1 MATIQIADNDARVQ
15 YTQAVTAD
23 TTQLTI
29 DFPFFD
35 LDDIEVRVV
44 DSNGVLNSPSRGT
57 GTGTFAVVGTS
68 VDDGFSGGYVT
79 LGDTYT
85 SSSTSIT
92 IFRDITA
99 SRTTDFPTS
108 GPFNIASLN
117 TELDKTIALIQQNE
131 SSVNRALRLS
141 DEDTSASATLP
152 TATNRSNK
160 YLAFDSSGD
169 PIASAGTAD
178 ATPINAAMESFVQ
191 SSNVTD
197 ARALLLAGSNLT
209 IPSGGF
215 DASIESTGDI
225 NITPGTSNYVEI
237 PTNGARYF
245 KVGDMRLDDNVVY
258 TPTIG
263 TDMRIASGRDIIFG
277 VAGAGG
283 TEQASETVASG
294 IFSFQGVGGDTPCAL
309 ELVGGKSGGFAT
321 IGQIEF
327 VDRQNNT
334 GSKTCAVIKVDNP
347 AGGASNATGGNIKFA
362 TQPTGGGGTVDSV
375 TITHEG
381 HLQVS
386 TFENG
391 PIFLVQNTNNGSLST
406 PSGMQID
413 FSSDNPDN
421 NSAYFI
427 KAEDST
433 TARFYVYSDGDVQN
447 HDNSYSGISDSKL
460 KQQITDASSQWDDI
474 KALQIRKFKFNSDVA
489 DKGDSDSLWRLG
501 VVAQEVESAG
511 MNGLVYSSPDVDDD
525 GNDLGTET
533 KAVKYSILYMKAVKA
548 LQEAITK
555 IEALE
560 ARVTTLENA

>member
-1 MATIQIADNDARVQ
+1 MATIQIADNDARKQ
-15 YTQAVTAD
+15 YTQAVTAN
-23 TTQLTI
+23 TTQLVI
-29 DFPFFD
+29 DFPFFS

-44 DSNGVLNSPSRGT
+44 DENGLLHTPSRGT
-57 GTGTFAVVGTS
+57 GADTFAVVGTA

-108 GPFNIASLN
+108 GPFNIAALN
-117 TELDKTIALIQQNE
+117 TELDKTMALIQQNE
-131 SSVNRALRLS
+131 TSVNRALRLS
-141 DEDTSASATLP
+141 DEDTSTSATLP

-160 YLAFDSSGD
+160 YLGFDTNGN

-178 ATPINAAMESFVQ
+178 GTPINAAMQAFVQ

-197 ARALLLAGSNLT
+197 ARALLLAGSQLT

-215 DASIESTGDI
+215 DTTLQSTGDI
-225 NITPGTSNYVEI
+225 QIIPGTNNYVEI
-237 PTNGARYF
+237 PTDGQRYLT
-245 KVGDMRLDDNVVY
+245 VGDMRLNDNVIR
-258 TPTIG
+258 TPAVG
-263 TDMRIASGRDIIFG
+263 TDMRISSGADLIFG
-277 VAGAGG
+277 VSGAGG
-283 TEQASETVASG
+283 TAQTSETAVNF
-294 IFSFQGVGGDTPCAL
+294 FSFQGVGGDYPCSI
-309 ELVGGKSGGFAT
+309 ELVGGKSGGFT
-321 IGQIEF
+321 TVGQIEF
-327 VDRQNNT
+327 VDRENNT
-334 GSKTCAVIKVDNP
+334 GSKTCATIKVTNP
-347 AGGASNATGGNIKFA
+347 SGGASNATGGNIVFG
-362 TQPTGGGGTVDSV
+362 TQPTGGGGVTDHV
-375 TITHEG
+375 TINSEG
-381 HLQVS
+381 RLSVS
-386 TFENG
+386 TIENG
-391 PIFLVQNTNNGSLST
+391 EIFTVQNTHNGTLGG
-406 PSGMQID
+406 PSGMRID
-413 FSSDNPDN
+413 FALDNPDN
-421 NSAYFI
+421 NSSFFI

-460 KQQITDASSQWDDI
+460 KQQIADASSQWDDI
-474 KALQIRKFKFNSDVA
+474 KALQIRKFKFNSDVT

-501 VVAQEVESAG
+501 VIAQKVESAG

-548 LQEAITK
+548 LQEAMTK